1 MEELIDLHIHTNYSD
16 GAFSPSE
23 ILDLAQKNGVK
34 TIAIADHDTIEAY
47 TTEFLEQAKKKN
59 INVIPAVEI
68 STKTS
73 KIGIHVLG
81 YNININ
87 DEKLKK
93 RLSLLRNAR
102 HDYLYKVSAKL
113 EKMGYIVQTEELNKI
128 EAVTK
133 AHIAND
139 IISNPENQEI
149 LKNEFNHIPTK
160 GEFIETLM
168 NEGCPAYCKKE
179 TMTPKEA
186 SDLIKTSGG
195 KAVLAHPIAYENEDN
210 LNVEEILEIIKD
222 MNADGIES
230 NYIYINRNNNKI
242 NEIKKWNTIAE
253 NNNLIAT
260 IGSDF
265 HNEDKIH
272 PTIGL
277 KGEDLEI
284 DDQYIKNIID
294 KLSN

>member
-1 MEELIDLHIHTNYSD
+1 MEELIDLHIHTTCSD
-16 GAFSPSE
+16 GVFSPSE
-23 ILDLAQKNGVK
+23 ILDLAKKNGVK

-47 TTEFLEQAKKKN
+47 TTEFLELAQKKN
-59 INVIPAVEI
+59 INIIPAVEI
-68 STKTS
+68 STKSS
-73 KIGIHVLG
+73 KVGIHVLG

-93 RLSLLRNAR
+93 KLSLLRNAR
-102 HDYLYKVSAKL
+102 HDYLYRVSAIL
-113 EKMGYIVQTEELNKI
+113 EKMGYIIQTEKLDKI

-139 IISNPENQEI
+139 IISNPANQEV
-149 LKNEFNHIPTK
+149 LKKNFNYIPTK

-179 TMTPKEA
+179 TITPKEA
-186 SDLIKTSGG
+186 SDLIKASGG
-195 KAVLAHPIAYENEDN
+195 KVILAHPVAYEHEDN
-210 LNVEEILEIIKD
+210 LSTEEILKIVRE

-230 NYIYINRNNNKI
+230 NYIYINRNNDKI
-242 NEIKKWNTIAE
+242 NEIKKWTTIAE
-253 NNNLIAT
+253 NNNLLAT

-265 HNEDKIH
+265 HNEDLIR

-277 KGEDLEI
+277 KGEDLKI
-284 DDQYIKNIID
+284 NSQYIKCLID
-294 KLSN
+294 KL